1 MQFDQHAIVLLVR
14 PPDAPEL
21 SGQEF
26 EALQDAHLAN
36 QADQRTQGYLVAAG
50 PLEGQ
55 DDERLRGRAVRL
67 RQATHSRSQ
76 SGPRGRPGRAAIGHG
91 SRAAARWPAIRRW
104 PQRSLTDPHE
114 HGGRVMRDDKGGRVG
129 GRTVTH
135 SPAAAP
141 PRHDFR
147 LATGP

>member
-26 EALQDAHLAN
+26 EALQDAHL
-36 QADQRTQGYLVAAG
+36 ADQRTQGYLVAAG

-114 HGGRVMRDDKGGRVG
+114 HGGRVMRMTREGEL
-129 GRTVTH
+129 
-135 SPAAAP
+135 AAA
-141 PRHDFR
+141 R
-147 LATGP
+147 